1 MIPKPDYEDNVDLIM
16 HRGFF
21 CLDKPRGPTSHE
33 CSAFVKNILKVN
45 KTGHTGTL
53 DADVSGVL
61 PVLLNE
67 SVKATQFLSSMPKTY
82 VCYMKTEKPFKEK
95 ELESVFNNFKGRIFQ
110 KPPLASA
117 VAKKMRVRTVYS
129 LDILEVDGKDV
140 LFQARTEGGTYIRNL
155 VRDTGYLMNS
165 ENEMIELRRIES
177 IGVLEDFCFTL
188 QDLSDAF
195 WLYEEKKK
203 SSELLK
209 MVRPIEELV
218 KLPRIMIDDN
228 AVKPVSTGSD
238 LFSPG
243 ILEMEDFSENELV
256 SIVNTSGFIKC
267 FGRSLISSK
276 KASGMKKGVVVDI
289 ERVLI

>member
-1 MIPKPDYEDNVDLIM
+1 MITKPDYEDNVDLIL

-33 CSAFVKNILKVN
+33 CSAFVKNILKVS

-67 SVKATQFLSSMPKTY
+67 SVKATHFLSSQPKTY
-82 VCYMKTEKPFKEK
+82 VCYMKTEKPFKQK
-95 ELESVFNNFKGRIFQ
+95 ELEQIFNNFKGRIFQ

-129 LDILEVDGKDV
+129 LDLLEVDGKDV
-140 LFQARTEGGTYIRNL
+140 LFKARTEGGTYIRNL
-155 VRDTGYLMNS
+155 VRDSGYLLNS
-165 ENEMIELRRIES
+165 ENEMTELRRIES
-177 IGVLEDFCFTL
+177 LGVLEDSCFTL

-203 SSELLK
+203 TSELLK
-209 MVRPIEELV
+209 MVKPLEELV
-218 KLPRIMIDDN
+218 KLPRIMIDDD

-243 ILEMEDFSENELV
+243 IVEMDDFSENELV
-256 SIVNTSGFIKC
+256 SIVDSKGFIRC
-267 FGRSLISSK
+267 FGKTLISSK
-276 KASGMKKGVVVDI
+276 KAHSISKGVVVDI